1 MYKLIALFT
10 KPDNVEEFDKH
21 YDEIHAPLMKKVPGL
36 EKLVVSRN
44 LRAFGGEAPYYLI
57 AEMHFADKDAFK
69 AAMASEENK
78 AAGKDVMGFAGKLVS
93 MVHGEFSESEG

>member
-21 YDEIHAPLMKKVPGL
+21 YDEVHAPLMKKVPGL
-36 EKLVVSRN
+36 ERLVVSRN
-44 LRAFGGEAPYYLI
+44 LRAFGGDAPYYLI
-57 AEMHFADKDAFK
+57 AEMHFADKEAFK